1 MTARHLKVTQT
12 RSPIGGTQRQR
23 ATLRA
28 LGLKRIRDV
37 VVVADRPELRGMV
50 NAVAHLVSTE
60 EVADQEESSS

>member
-1 MTARHLKVTQT
+1 MTNQLRVTQI
-12 RSPIGGTQRQR
+12 RSPIGGTLRQR

-50 NAVAHLVSTE
+50 VAVAHLVAVE
-60 EVADQEESSS
+60 EVAGGEGVSS